1 MANEKP
7 NKRSR
12 IRFEPVDKKE
22 QERTTEPAEQPA
34 AEDPPKRTDQPPA
47 AVAPQPA
54 TPAAATP
61 AVAPV
66 PAADL
71 PTVRVL
77 AAGETPRYSGLWR
90 DERGIVV
97 GQHALVE
104 VHKQRRF
111 AALLAA
117 LSHVL
122 DLSDGVVIEASNED
136 TYWFRVTPS
145 DPTVALSHVYDSIQ
159 GAMIAARLSA
169 RRAVLCVG
177 DGHAYV
183 PYFDTASPHGY
194 DISGTVPPQ
203 TRVVVLPRGAFQLP
217 SSQPIAML
225 DALRSV
231 PLETTSQQP
240 RPTTLTVLTDRRLAA
255 LIAGYVQRHGLAYSV
270 RFLTWHTGQPHRHVA
285 LFDIVQA
292 NEVRPIPAF
301 VIAFI
306 QRLAD
311 TTLLT
316 DVLDH
321 ADLEREPASRVL
333 VKWDQRTPLYL
344 PHIERLLPS
353 DSALILA
360 GPPWGSSLV
369 HPLPTRQQMQRL
381 TIVDAPAPAQM
392 TLSSVPAGTMRL
404 PLTLVPTGRAR
415 PHVHGMLLNDAALHR
430 LRRLVRRLPAPWFA
444 HARIVL
450 GDGVALVIAPDAPRG
465 IEGLPVG
472 DPLSCTDTEGLYLP
486 STLALRPTLPADLL
500 IPTLNLQPDTLTVLT
515 PTCRYDAP
523 LDAFAPVHHLLTLDM
538 PAQSVA
544 LRVQPVALPLLDLS
558 DLYEPPPVMP
568 IASPAPPPRP
578 AEPQPQPQPRKPGG
592 FKNIMQKLLDQK
604 VRRDSSPDNLRE
616 HAARLQ
622 EHGNYAAAA
631 LFYEYLGDRKSALAC
646 YHQSIGQDQP

>member
-1 MANEKP
+1 MANDKP

-22 QERTTEPAEQPA
+22 KDRTAEPAEPPA
-34 AEDPPKRTDQPPA
+34 AEDSPKQADQPS
-47 AVAPQPA
+47 VATPQRA
-54 TPAAATP
+54 TPAAA
-61 AVAPV
+61 APV

-77 AAGETPRYSGLWR
+77 AAGEAPSYSGLWR

-97 GQHALVE
+97 GTHALVG
-104 VHKQRRF
+104 VRKQRRF

-122 DLSDGVVIEASNED
+122 DLSDGVEIEASNED

-183 PYFDTASPHGY
+183 PYFDTAAPHGY
-194 DISGTVPPQ
+194 DISGSVPAQ
-203 TRVVVLPRGAFQLP
+203 TCVVVLPREAFQLP

-231 PLETTSQQP
+231 PLDTASQIP
-240 RPTTLTVLTDRRLAA
+240 CPTTLTVLTDRRLAA

-270 RFLTWHTGQPHRHVA
+270 RFLTWHTGQQQRHVA

-311 TTLLT
+311 TTVLT

-321 ADLEREPASRVL
+321 ADLEREPACRVL
-333 VKWDQRTPLYL
+333 VAWGQRTPLYL

-360 GPPWGSSLV
+360 GQPWGSSLV
-369 HPLPTRQQMQRL
+369 QPLPPRQQMQHL
-381 TIVDAPAPAQM
+381 TMIDAPAPVQVS
-392 TLSSVPAGTMRL
+392 LSDAPVGTMRL
-404 PLTLVPTGRAR
+404 PLTLVPMGRAR
-415 PHVHGMLLNDAALHR
+415 PSVHGMLLNDAALHR

-472 DPLSCTDTEGLYLP
+472 DPLACTDTEGLYLP

-544 LRVQPVALPLLDLS
+544 LRVQPVSLPLLDLS

-568 IASPAPPPRP
+568 VAQPAPPPRSTEP
-578 AEPQPQPQPRKPGG
+578 PPQPQPQPSKPGG

-604 VRRDSSPDNLRE
+604 GRSDPTVDNMRE
-616 HAARLQ
+616 HAAQLQ
-622 EHGNYAAAA
+622 AHGNYAAAA
-631 LFYEYLGDRKSALAC
+631 LFYEYLGDRTNALAC
-646 YHQSIGQDQP
+646 YHQSIGQEQS